1 MRGPFSLML
10 TVLSCGYLAAV
21 ILIGGHVIYVG

>member
-10 TVLSCGYLAAV
+10 TALFCGYFGAI